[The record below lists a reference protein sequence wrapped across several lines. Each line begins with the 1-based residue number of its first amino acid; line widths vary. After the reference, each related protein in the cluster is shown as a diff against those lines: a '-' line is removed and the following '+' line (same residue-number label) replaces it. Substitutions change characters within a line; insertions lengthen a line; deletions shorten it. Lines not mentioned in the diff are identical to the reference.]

1 MAEGDKKRIWGG
13 YKHDADG
20 KRTGKAT
27 AKEIKAAGGGGLTAN
42 EKDRV
47 QAQALAKGQAAP
59 YRKAAEEVQ
68 ADIDAGMSDADIAKK
83 YGAAYGVAGTSA
95 AAYAP
100 ALAASSANVG
110 SLIGGLASMLPGG
123 STDYGIT
130 SMLTGIKDE
139 VSSNSF
145 LAGLYAD
152 AAATDVRSAAAVGIS
167 GAEARRD
174 ARAEDLRKEQR
185 GYIMQGDVIQGDY
198 LSQMK
203 NVLGIRSDR
212 ANLAL
217 AKLNTEAQRLANE
230 KTRKGGSGSGSST
243 VTPPAGETE
252 EEEKARLKAAADAKK
267 LRETGAR
274 QSNYGLDGLIG
285 SYSDTY
291 NLYKSR

>member
-1 MAEGDKKRIWGG
+1 MAKPKK
-13 YKHDADG
+13 
-20 KRTGKAT
+20 
-27 AKEIKAAGGGGLTAN
+27 LTQA
-42 EKDRV
+42 EKDRKT
-47 QAQALAKGQAAP
+47 ARGLAKGQASP

-68 ADIDAGMSDADIAKK
+68 ADIDRGMSDADIAKK
-83 YGAAYGVAGTSA
+83 YGEAYGVAGTSA

-110 SLIGGLASMLPGG
+110 SLIGGLAGMLPGG

-139 VSSNSF
+139 ASSNAF

-152 AAATDVRSAAAVGIS
+152 AAATDVRAAREVGIS

-185 GYIMQGDVIQGDY
+185 GYIMQGDVIAGDY

-203 NVLGIRSDR
+203 NLLGIRSDR

-230 KTRKGGSGSGSST
+230 KTRSGGSGSGSST
-243 VTPPAGETE
+243 VTPPGGETE
-252 EEEKARLKAAADAKK
+252 EEERARLKAAADAKK
-267 LRETGAR
+267 LRETGAA

-285 SYSDTY
+285 PYSDSY
-291 NLYKSR
+291 NAARR

>member
-1 MAEGDKKRIWGG
+1 MAKDKPRIWGG

-47 QAQALAKGQAAP
+47 QAQALAKGQASP

-68 ADIDAGMSDADIAKK
+68 ADIDRGMSDVDIAKK
-83 YGAAYGVAGTSA
+83 YGEAYGVAGTSA

-110 SLIGGLASMLPGG
+110 SLIGGLAGMLPGG

-139 VSSNSF
+139 ASSNAF

-152 AAATDVRSAAAVGIS
+152 AAATDVRAAREVGIS

-185 GYIMQGDVIQGDY
+185 GYIMQGDVIAGDY

-203 NVLGIRSDR
+203 NLLGIRSDR

-230 KTRKGGSGSGSST
+230 KTRSGGSGSGSST

-252 EEEKARLKAAADAKK
+252 EEKKARLKAAADAKK
-267 LRETGAR
+267 LRETGAA

-285 SYSDTY
+285 PYSDSY
-291 NLYKSR
+291 NAARR